1 MPQESSCFADGD
13 TYEHYVGR
21 WSRRVGVMFLDWF
34 ALPSGLK
41 WMDVGCGT
49 GALAETILA
58 RTIPIAVTGIE
69 PSEGFLQ
76 KARESINDDRVD
88 FKSGNTLSM
97 PVKDAEAD
105 VSVARLVLNF
115 VPDKEAALQEFRRVV
130 QPGGTIAAYVWDY
143 SGEMPLMRYFWNAVT
158 ELFAASYLLDG
169 SKSSHNSTNI
179 PVLNARGNARRKSA
193 IMAQ

>member
-1 MPQESSCFADGD
+1 MEPSGWC
-13 TYEHYVGR
+13 YV
-21 WSRRVGVMFLDWF
+21 LDWF

-41 WMDVGCGT
+41 WVDVVCGS
-49 GALAETILA
+49 GALPQTILA
-58 RTIPIAVTGIE
+58 RTSPIAVTGIE
-69 PSEGFLQ
+69 PSEEFLQ
-76 KARESINDDRVD
+76 KARESINNDRVD
-88 FKSGNTLSM
+88 FKSSNTLSM

-143 SGEMPLMRYFWNAVT
+143 SGEMQLMRYFWNAVT

-169 SKSSHNSTNI
+169 SKSSHNSTHI
-179 PVLNARGNARRKSA
+179 PVLNARGNARRQSA

>member
-1 MPQESSCFADGD
+1 MPRESSWFADGHAC
-13 TYEHYVGR
+13 EHYVDR
-21 WSRRVGVMFLDWF
+21 WGPSGWCYVLDWF
-34 ALPSGLK
+34 ALPSGIK
-41 WMDVGCGT
+41 WVDVGRRS
-49 GALAETILA
+49 GALPETILA
-58 RTIPIAVTGIE
+58 RTSPIAVTGIE

-76 KARESINDDRVD
+76 KARESINNDRVD
-88 FKSGNTLSM
+88 FKSSNTLSM

-143 SGEMPLMRYFWNAVT
+143 SGEMQLMRYFWNAVT

>member
-69 PSEGFLQ
+69 SSEGFLQ

-179 PVLNARGNARRKSA
+179 PVLNARGNARRQSA

>member
-1 MPQESSCFADGD
+1 MPRESSWFADGHAC
-13 TYEHYVGR
+13 EHYVDR
-21 WSRRVGVMFLDWF
+21 WGPSGWCYVLDWF
-34 ALPSGLK
+34 ALPSGIK
-41 WMDVGCGT
+41 WVDVGRRS
-49 GALAETILA
+49 GALPETILA
-58 RTIPIAVTGIE
+58 RTSPIAVTGIE
-69 PSEGFLQ
+69 PSEEFLQ
-76 KARESINDDRVD
+76 KARESINNDRVD
-88 FKSGNTLSM
+88 FKSSNTLSM

-169 SKSSHNSTNI
+169 SKSSHNSTHI
-179 PVLNARGNARRKSA
+179 PVLNARGNARHQSA